1 VKTDAEESRVRV
13 ETGAEKLCYASEER
27 CETRVPK
34 HAASEWS
41 FIPRAFIR
49 EGDTYKSER

>member
-1 VKTDAEESRVRV
+1 VKTDAEESWVRV